1 MLYMKY
7 GDGAW
12 DACLTVGYYKACGN
26 KVQMFNVFNASLLR
40 LQLKNG
46 IVHLASD
53 KIDIEI
59 ELAYFINWLDKYI

>member
-26 KVQMFNVFNASLLR
+26 KVQMFNVFHASLLR
-40 LQLKNG
+40 LQFKDSVPL
-46 IVHLASD
+46 
-53 KIDIEI
+53 
-59 ELAYFINWLDKYI
+59 